1 VPSLPPAR
9 RESSSTL
16 PSARPPGPAH
26 AIDISRGAH
35 CTPSPRRAP
44 HAPKNDAHQR
54 SRCAMPP
61 RDRALR
67 AAGQTSVLG
76 AARSTVGSARTLQRG
91 ANAFATRSER
101 GPQVSVLAKQDGN
114 TLRPYHTK
122 ASARARARARV
133 RPSQSAAVASGGAL
147 RVRHSLRADAC
158 PPGSHSFRP
167 VTHCG
172 ADGPPRNNAAPGA
185 GLGDLA
191 RQLEARALQRLRVVG
206 GADARRWR
214 WHGVAWLCRRATIS
228 TCSPKER
235 SLRRPCLRC
244 TLHATHRTPLDT
256 SRAWPLPRTD
266 LTRHLP
272 P

>member
-1 VPSLPPAR
+1 MHQRMMLTSARAAPCRRGIVRSAQRGRPACSAQHDPQGAR
-9 RESSSTL
+9 RE
-16 PSARPPGPAH
+16 
-26 AIDISRGAH
+26 
-35 CTPSPRRAP
+35 
-44 HAPKNDAHQR
+44 
-54 SRCAMPP
+54 RCNAE
-61 RDRALR
+61 
-67 AAGQTSVLG
+67 
-76 AARSTVGSARTLQRG
+76 RTRLQRG

-191 RQLEARALQRLRVVG
+191 RQLEARALQRLRFVG
-206 GADARRWR
+206 GADARRCD
-214 WHGVAWLCRRATIS
+214 GVAWLGFAGGRRSQHA
-228 TCSPKER
+228 
-235 SLRRPCLRC
+235 LRRNALCGG
-244 TLHATHRTPLDT
+244 HV
-256 SRAWPLPRTD
+256 
-266 LTRHLP
+266 
-272 P
+272 